1 MWVLF
6 DALLSVGVLIERALR
21 LTRLLDTGVGGLEK
35 QWRACCVRWL
45 LVVVRL
51 GWVCG
56 LECCMCMFDR
66 CLRACEARTTELF
79 R

>member
-21 LTRLLDTGVGGLEK
+21 LTRLLDTGVGGLENSGEPVV
-35 QWRACCVRWL
+35 CGGC

-51 GWVCG
+51 GCG
-56 LECCMCMFDR
+56 LECCNCIFDR

>member
-6 DALLSVGVLIERALR
+6 DALLSVGVLVERALR
-21 LTRLLDTGVGGLEK
+21 LTRLLDTGVGGLENSGEPV
-35 QWRACCVRWL
+35 AGGGC

-51 GWVCG
+51 GCG
-56 LECCMCMFDR
+56 LECCICIFDR